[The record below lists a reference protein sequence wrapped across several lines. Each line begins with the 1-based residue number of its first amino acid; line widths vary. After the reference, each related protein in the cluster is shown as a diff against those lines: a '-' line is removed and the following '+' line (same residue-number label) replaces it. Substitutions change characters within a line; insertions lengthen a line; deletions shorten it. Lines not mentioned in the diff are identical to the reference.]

1 MSTRPERVYSD
12 KGVVLRT
19 YKLGESDRIVVL
31 LTEANGKVR
40 AVAKGVR
47 KTKSRFGS
55 RLVPLSH
62 VSVLLYRGRE
72 LDVVNQVEPLEPA
85 GPLRNNLDKM
95 TQGIAMLEAVEQ
107 LTPDREDTH
116 DLGQTWHTGRGD
128 GHAASLFCGCQLLF

>member
-1 MSTRPERVYSD
+1 MSTRSERVYSD

-19 YKLGESDRIVVL
+19 YKFGESDRIVVL

-40 AVAKGVR
+40 AVAKGVG

-55 RLVPLSH
+55 RLEPLSH

-72 LDVVNQVEPLEPA
+72 LDVVNQVEPVEPA

-95 TQGIAMLEAVEQ
+95 TQGIAMLEAVHDNAMPTQ
-107 LTPDREDTH
+107 NPTPMVTI
-116 DLGQTWHTGRGD
+116 Q
-128 GHAASLFCGCQLLF
+128 AASANLKTIKPMM